1 MWTPESEEQL
11 KGCFEST
18 EWSVLVDSC
27 ENVSEAADVVSSY
40 IGFCED
46 MLISTKTV
54 KVFPNNKPW
63 ISKSIK
69 SALNE
74 KKDSFSDRGQGRK
87 KESAGKIDEG
97 IEGGE
102 KGV

>member
-1 MWTPESEEQL
+1 M
-11 KGCFEST
+11 
-18 EWSVLVDSC
+18 
-27 ENVSEAADVVSSY
+27 
-40 IGFCED
+40 
-46 MLISTKTV
+46 ISTKTV
-54 KVFPNNKPW
+54 KVFPNNKTW

-69 SALNE
+69 STLNE
-74 KKDSFSDRGQGRK
+74 KKIAFHRGQGRE